1 MELIPALQ
9 KNRTRL
15 SAWRH
20 DLHAHPELAFEERR
34 TADLVASVL
43 TLADIEV
50 HRGLAETG
58 VIGVLKAGSSNR
70 AIGLR
75 ADMDALPLNEQNTFP
90 HRSQHDGR
98 MHACGH
104 DGHMALLLGAAHL
117 LARDPGL
124 DGTVH
129 FVFQPAEEHGRGAR
143 AMIADGLFK
152 RFPMDEIYGI
162 HSMPGIPAGRFET
175 RPGGMMASEDNFV
188 IRIQG
193 RGAHAARP
201 HMSIDPI
208 VIGAEIVLALQ
219 TVVARNIDPT
229 AQAVV
234 SVTEFITTG
243 TRNVIPG
250 SVVIKGDTRSY
261 APAVQT
267 LIQERMGALVA
278 GICSAHGA
286 GHEFEYTFEFEPT
299 LNSPECVAKAVRAA
313 RTVAGAE
320 NVSGDCPPV
329 LASEDFGA
337 FLLVIPGNYMFL
349 GSGLPGEP
357 GGVPLHSPEFDFND
371 NLLLLGARYFATIA
385 QQCLAADATVP
396 AVPGGLS

>member
-1 MELIPALQ
+1 MTEPGQELLE
-9 KNRTRL
+9 RMV
-15 SAWRH
+15 AWRRH
-20 DLHAHPELAFEERR
+20 LHAHPEVGFEEHGTSEFLAGQLASLGLEVTRGIGG
-34 TADLVASVL
+34 TGLVA
-43 TLADIEV
+43 TLK
-50 HRGLAETG
+50 RGTG
-58 VIGVLKAGSSNR
+58 SR

-75 ADMDALPLNEQNTFP
+75 ADMDALAIQETARRP
-90 HRSQHDGR
+90 HASLHPGR

-104 DGHMALLLGAAHL
+104 DGHMALLLGAAQL
-117 LARDPGL
+117 LAWDPGL

-129 FVFQPAEEHGRGAR
+129 FIFQPAEEHGRGAR

-162 HSMPGIPAGRFET
+162 HSMPGIAAGRLET

-188 IRIQG
+188 IRIHG

-201 HMSIDPI
+201 HMGIDPI

-219 TVVARNIDPT
+219 TIVARSIDPT

-267 LIQERMGALVA
+267 LIRSRMDALVA
-278 GICSAHGA
+278 GICAAHGA

-313 RTVAGAE
+313 RTVAGAG

-337 FLLVIPGNYMFL
+337 FLMVIPGNYMFL

-385 QQCLAADATVP
+385 QQCLAVDATVP